1 LGQEYQMQKNNND
14 KKILNYQIKKWSI
27 ILLYI
32 VIIILEML
40 ALCGVIDML
49 WGCVLF
55 IIVLLLKKVF

>member
-1 LGQEYQMQKNNND
+1 MQKNNND